1 MKSHTSIKNF
11 GTKLSELRK
20 LKSLTQ
26 SELAD
31 KVNVS
36 RRVILYYER
45 ESNYPPT
52 HLLIPLSKALKV
64 TIDELLGLKNTK
76 LFDSTKNSS
85 LWKKLKKVEI
95 LPKKDQKAV
104 LHYIEALVNK
114 NN

>member
-1 MKSHTSIKNF
+1 MKSDTSINNF
-11 GTKLSELRK
+11 GRRLSELRK
-20 LKSLTQ
+20 LKGLTQ

-31 KVNVS
+31 NVGVS

-64 TIDELLGLKNTK
+64 TIDELLGIKNTK
-76 LFDSTKNSS
+76 LFASMQHNL
-85 LWKKLKKVEI
+85 LWKKLKKVEN

-114 NN
+114 SN